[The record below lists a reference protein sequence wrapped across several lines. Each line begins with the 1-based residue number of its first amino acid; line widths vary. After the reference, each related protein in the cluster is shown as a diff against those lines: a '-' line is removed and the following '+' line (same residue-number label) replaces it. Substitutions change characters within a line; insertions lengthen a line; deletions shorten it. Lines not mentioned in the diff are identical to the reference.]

1 MYSVNIDG
9 QLFETPMLSVILY
22 SLCAHLETVS
32 LIWITITNLLCWV
45 FVVWIKKYLRPWSL
59 YPALK

>member
-22 SLCAHLETVS
+22 SLCVHLEPVA
-32 LIWITITNLLCWV
+32 LIWITLTKLLCWV
-45 FVVWIKKYLRPWSL
+45 FGVWIKK
-59 YPALK
+59 

>member
-22 SLCAHLETVS
+22 SLCAHLETVA
-32 LIWITITNLLCWV
+32 LIWNTLTNLLCWV
-45 FVVWIKKYLRPWSL
+45 FGVWIKK
-59 YPALK
+59 